1 VVRYAIFC
9 SIGRFLEDDMRNRFF
24 VYALCLALLSLA
36 SPQVSQ
42 AALVGTLQ
50 AVEASGTRAHDL
62 EIVNSAL
69 AREQVRSQMA
79 AMGVDPAVVDARVAR
94 LTDSEL
100 QSLAGQVQELPAGGD
115 ALAVIGV
122 VFLVILIL
130 ELVGV
135 IDIFK
140 KI

>member
-1 VVRYAIFC
+1 MRSRIF
-9 SIGRFLEDDMRNRFF
+9 I
-24 VYALCLALLSLA
+24 YALCVALLNLA
-36 SPQVSQ
+36 SPQVAQ

-62 EIVNSAL
+62 EIVNSTL

-79 AMGVDPAVVDARVAR
+79 AMGVDPAAVDARVAR

-100 QSLAGQVQELPAGGD
+100 QSLAGRMQQLPAGGD

>member
-1 VVRYAIFC
+1 
-9 SIGRFLEDDMRNRFF
+9 MRNRIF
-24 VYALCLALLSLA
+24 VYALCLALLNLA
-36 SPQVSQ
+36 SPQVAQ

-50 AVEASGTRAHDL
+50 AVDASGTRAQDL
-62 EIVNSAL
+62 AIVNSAL
-69 AREQVRSQMA
+69 AREQVRGQME

-100 QSLAGQVQELPAGGD
+100 RSLADRMEQMPAGGD
-115 ALAVIGV
+115 ALAVIGI
-122 VFLVILIL
+122 VFVILIIL

-140 KI
+140 KT

>member
-1 VVRYAIFC
+1 
-9 SIGRFLEDDMRNRFF
+9 MRNRIF
-24 VYALCLALLSLA
+24 VCALCLALLNLA
-36 SPQVSQ
+36 SPQAAQ

-50 AVEASGTRAHDL
+50 AVEASDTRAQDL
-62 EIVNSAL
+62 ALVNSAL
-69 AREQVRSQMA
+69 AREQVRGQME
-79 AMGVDPAVVDARVAR
+79 AMGVDPAAVDARVAR

-100 QSLAGQVQELPAGGD
+100 RSLADRMEQMPAGGD

-122 VFLVILIL
+122 VFVILIIL

-140 KI
+140 KT